1 MRIMPADNAF
11 LEMIDHVRGGDEAAA
26 AELVRR
32 YEPAIRRAV
41 RLQLRDPRLRR
52 VLDSADVCQSV
63 LASFF
68 HRVSAGAFDLT
79 EPGQLSRLLLAMAR
93 NKLVSQARKPQVW
106 RRELSPA
113 RAPQRPGA
121 ELIAPG
127 PTPSQEVAWLD
138 LLAAIRAH
146 LSEEEQDLADR
157 RADGQE
163 WAAIAARLGGSPEA
177 LRKKLGRA
185 LQRVAR
191 ELGLDAP
198 SQG

>member
-1 MRIMPADNAF
+1 MPVDNAF
-11 LEMIDHVRGGDEAAA
+11 LELIDQVRRGEESAA

-41 RLQLRDPRLRR
+41 RLRLRDPRLRR

-68 HRVSAGAFDLT
+68 HRVSAGAFDLS

-93 NKLVSQARKPQVW
+93 NKLVSQARKPQVL
-106 RRELSPA
+106 RRRSQE
-113 RAPQRPGA
+113 RVPGRRGTD
-121 ELIAPG
+121 LVDPG
-127 PTPSQEVAWLD
+127 PSPSQEVAWLD
-138 LLAAIRAH
+138 LLAAIRSH
-146 LSEEEQDLADR
+146 LSEDEQDLADR

-163 WAAIAARLGGSPEA
+163 WAEIAAGLGGSPEA

-185 LQRVAR
+185 LQRAAR
-191 ELGLDAP
+191 ELGLDEP
-198 SQG
+198 TQG